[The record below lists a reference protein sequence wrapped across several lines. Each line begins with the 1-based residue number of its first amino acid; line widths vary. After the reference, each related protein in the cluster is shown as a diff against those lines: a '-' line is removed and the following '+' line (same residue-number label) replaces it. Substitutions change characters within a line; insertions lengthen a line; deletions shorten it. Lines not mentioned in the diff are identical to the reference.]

1 MMNVENLKSKQEN
14 GKTLYFYAGLGWV
27 TEERLNQ
34 PDVAKNEAIKDFDCN
49 PENSHCCADCPHN
62 RNFSDWQD
70 RLPCGQY
77 HCWVLVKTDAPH
89 ECNKLKSVKGVSKAT
104 VKTIKGFYD
113 GVNRKIV

>member
-1 MMNVENLKSKQEN
+1 MLKLENLKTKNEN
-14 GKTLYFYAGLGWV
+14 GMTLYFYAGLGWV

-49 PENSHCCADCPHN
+49 PENSHCCADCPHD

-77 HCWVLVKTDAPH
+77 HCWVDVT
-89 ECNKLKSVKGVSKAT
+89 C
-104 VKTIKGFYD
+104 
-113 GVNRKIV
+113 RKENGI